1 MIALERSNQ
10 WTEVP
15 TQSNIGKVLTFLSKF
30 KIEFENSAN
39 FPVKFLFGVGER
51 FQFYKTL
58 PRLLPLQHRSPEDQ
72 IAVSFPRLAG

>member
-15 TQSNIGKVLTFLSKF
+15 TQSNIGKVLTFLSKLKVEF
-30 KIEFENSAN
+30 KNSAN

-58 PRLLPLQHRSPEDQ
+58 PE
-72 IAVSFPRLAG
+72 IAAFAA